1 MKTNMYSIEI
11 ANIVKQFL
19 TEDSWNFSFDEEHG
33 IFKFGLRIKGKI
45 HSLKYFI
52 SIRTNEI
59 IVYGICPIGVDEEDN
74 KMMMEM
80 AEFLHRVNWGLRNG
94 CFEFD
99 FRDGEIR
106 FRSYIDCDK
115 TLPSIESI
123 KNSIFCTAAM
133 FEKYGAGITS
143 IIFAEGYAQEA
154 IAMCEKKYEEELYSI
169 LSEIG
174 DSDLAA
180 MMTRQAEGQ
189 EITEEGADGEKL
201 PSEEIPKVHMD
212 LFGEKKTEVE

>member
-1 MKTNMYSIEI
+1 
-11 ANIVKQFL
+11 
-19 TEDSWNFSFDEEHG
+19 
-33 IFKFGLRIKGKI
+33 
-45 HSLKYFI
+45 
-52 SIRTNEI
+52 
-59 IVYGICPIGVDEEDN
+59 
-74 KMMMEM
+74 MMMEM

-180 MMTRQAEGQ
+180 MMTRQAENQ
-189 EITEEGADGEKL
+189 EITEERADGEKL

-212 LFGEKKTEVE
+212 LFGDKKAEVE

>member
-52 SIRTNEI
+52 SIRTNEV
-59 IVYGICPIGVDEEDN
+59 IVYGICSIGVEEEDN

-154 IAMCEKKYEEELYSI
+154 IAMCEKK
-169 LSEIG
+169 
-174 DSDLAA
+174 
-180 MMTRQAEGQ
+180 
-189 EITEEGADGEKL
+189 
-201 PSEEIPKVHMD
+201 
-212 LFGEKKTEVE
+212 

>member
-143 IIFAEGYAQEA
+143 II
-154 IAMCEKKYEEELYSI
+154 I

-174 DSDLAA
+174 DSDLAT
-180 MMTRQAEGQ
+180 MMTRQAENQ

>member
-106 FRSYIDCDK
+106 FRSYIDYFPVPVAGN
-115 TLPSIESI
+115 TPHVFFSIERTVNWQI
-123 KNSIFCTAAM
+123 
-133 FEKYGAGITS
+133 
-143 IIFAEGYAQEA
+143 Q
-154 IAMCEKKYEEELYSI
+154 
-169 LSEIG
+169 
-174 DSDLAA
+174 
-180 MMTRQAEGQ
+180 
-189 EITEEGADGEKL
+189 
-201 PSEEIPKVHMD
+201 SEERPRVRSQDLYAKLSFWGRSSTYLAVKTTANANIYLIPITDFLPAVT
-212 LFGEKKTEVE
+212 GVPVIV

>member
-99 FRDGEIR
+99 FSWQAQQPVG
-106 FRSYIDCDK
+106 FIDW
-115 TLPSIESI
+115 IG
-123 KNSIFCTAAM
+123 
-133 FEKYGAGITS
+133 KYFIVDNLGSG
-143 IIFAEGYAQEA
+143 
-154 IAMCEKKYEEELYSI
+154 
-169 LSEIG
+169 
-174 DSDLAA
+174 
-180 MMTRQAEGQ
+180 
-189 EITEEGADGEKL
+189 
-201 PSEEIPKVHMD
+201 
-212 LFGEKKTEVE
+212 

>member
-123 KNSIFCTAAM
+123 KNSISVPLPCLKNMALVLHRLFLLKVM
-133 FEKYGAGITS
+133 H
-143 IIFAEGYAQEA
+143 
-154 IAMCEKKYEEELYSI
+154 KKPLQCVRRNMRKNFTVYFL
-169 LSEIG
+169 
-174 DSDLAA
+174 
-180 MMTRQAEGQ
+180 
-189 EITEEGADGEKL
+189 K
-201 PSEEIPKVHMD
+201 
-212 LFGEKKTEVE
+212 

>member
-80 AEFLHRVNWGLRNG
+80 AE
-94 CFEFD
+94 
-99 FRDGEIR
+99 
-106 FRSYIDCDK
+106 CDK

-174 DSDLAA
+174 DSDLAT
-180 MMTRQAEGQ
+180 MMTRQAESQ